1 MALGG
6 EFNDITVPY
15 GVVYV
20 LGDNRETSAD
30 SRRFGCI
37 PIKKIQ
43 GKVVVRWWPLKK
55 AEII

>member
-15 GVVYV
+15 GFVYV
-20 LGDNRETSAD
+20 LGDNRENSAD